1 MDPTPISAY
10 KLGRILRKD
19 EQWVEQLKD
28 MMTEEEKIQLQDILH
43 GTQNIYGGTKAPSA
57 TKLYEFE
64 DTIFERYK
72 KKEEEY
78 ANKQTKQIEELTR
91 QVNDLYKIIE
101 ELRNK

>member
-1 MDPTPISAY
+1 MDPTPISSY

-19 EQWVEQLKD
+19 EQWVQQLKD
-28 MMTEEEKIQLQDILH
+28 MMTEEEKIELQDILH
-43 GTQNIYGGTKAPSA
+43 GTQNIYGGTKPPSA

-72 KKEEEY
+72 KQEQEVIK
-78 ANKQTKQIEELTR
+78 NQTKQIEELTR
-91 QVNDLYKIIE
+91 QVAELYTIIQ